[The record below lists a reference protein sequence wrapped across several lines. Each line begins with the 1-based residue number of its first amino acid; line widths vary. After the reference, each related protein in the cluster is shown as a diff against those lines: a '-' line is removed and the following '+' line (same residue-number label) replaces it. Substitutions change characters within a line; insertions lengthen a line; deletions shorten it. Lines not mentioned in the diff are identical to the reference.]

1 MQIFDAQATAH
12 ALPWAALVAALE
24 RTLADAAAGRAQ
36 APERWVLPVAP
47 GTSWFL
53 MPAWLAPDA
62 GDLAAIK
69 LITYASANP
78 ARGLPSIQGDV
89 LVLRASTGQRLALLD
104 GPTVTARRTAA
115 VTLLAALRLAPAP
128 IGGFENASPA
138 PIGTPDKVRFT
149 AAGPLLVIGTG
160 VQALSHVQALVAGA
174 GVREVWVRGRTP
186 ARSRAFVQTLR
197 ALALAEA
204 GAGAGAG
211 AGLGADSLPV
221 PDLQI
226 LPADDLDAALQ
237 RCRWIVTATPA
248 ASVCLRG
255 AVRPDAF
262 VAAVGAFSPA
272 MIELDPALT
281 RQLAADGRVVLDS
294 AAARHEAGDLLAAG
308 LDLSGL
314 PTLAELLDGSQAGSR
329 PGLGA
334 GSPVGTAAQA
344 AAAVPRPIGPV
355 LFKSCGASLWDL
367 AAARCAVGV

>member
-1 MQIFDAQATAH
+1 MQILDAPATTL
-12 ALPWAALVAALE
+12 ALPWMPLVAALE
-24 RTLADAAAGRAQ
+24 RTLADAAAGRVQ

-53 MPAWLAPDA
+53 MPAWLAHDA

-78 ARGLPSIQGDV
+78 ARGLPSILGDV
-89 LVLRASTGQRLALLD
+89 LVLRASTGERLALLD

-128 IGGFENASPA
+128 IGPPG
-138 PIGTPDKVRFT
+138 PDS
-149 AAGPLLVIGTG
+149 AGAGIAGAGPLLVIGTG
-160 VQALSHVQALVAGA
+160 VQALAHVQALVAGA

-186 ARSRAFVQTLR
+186 ARSRAFVQ
-197 ALALAEA
+197 ALQAQVGTA
-204 GAGAGAG
+204 
-211 AGLGADSLPV
+211 SLPV

-226 LPADDLDAALQ
+226 APADDLDTALQ

-248 ASVCLRG
+248 AAVCLHG

-281 RQLAADGRVVLDS
+281 RQIAADGRVVLDS
-294 AAARHEAGDLLAAG
+294 AAARHEAGDLLTAG
-308 LDLSGL
+308 LDLAGL
-314 PTLAELLDGSQAGSR
+314 PTLAELLAGW
-329 PGLGA
+329 P
-334 GSPVGTAAQA
+334 
-344 AAAVPRPIGPV
+344 AVPADPAANALPRPAGPV

-367 AAARCAVGV
+367 AAARCAVGA

>member
-1 MQIFDAQATAH
+1 MHILDAAATAV
-12 ALPWAALVAALE
+12 ALPWLPLVAALE

-36 APERWVLPVAP
+36 APDRWVLPVAP

-78 ARGLPSIQGDV
+78 ARGLPSILGDV
-89 LVLRASTGQRLALLD
+89 MVLRASTGQRLALLD

-115 VTLLAALRLAPAP
+115 VTLLAALRLAP
-128 IGGFENASPA
+128 IGLPDNASPA
-138 PIGTPDKVRFT
+138 AV
-149 AAGPLLVIGTG
+149 GPLLVIGTG
-160 VQALSHVQALVAGA
+160 VQALAHVQALVAGA
-174 GVREVWVRGRTP
+174 GVREVWVRGRTT
-186 ARSRAFVQTLR
+186 ARSREFVRTLQ
-197 ALALAEA
+197 ALAGTGSIA
-204 GAGAGAG
+204 GAGAGTG
-211 AGLGADSLPV
+211 TGTNNGPLPG
-221 PDLQI
+221 LQI
-226 LPADDLDAALQ
+226 RPADDLDAALQ
-237 RCRWIVTATPA
+237 HCRWIVTATPA
-248 ASVCLRG
+248 AAVCLRG

-281 RQLAADGRVVLDS
+281 RQLAVDGRVVLDS

-314 PTLAELLDGSQAGSR
+314 PTLAELLLATPDQAPS
-329 PGLGA
+329 
-334 GSPVGTAAQA
+334 A
-344 AAAVPRPIGPV
+344 AARPAGPV

-367 AAARCAVGV
+367 AAARCAVGA